1 MGYYDD
7 HIKSSKQKQ
16 GRPWFAAIVGA
27 IIGSAIMFFALSAI
41 TGTDVLSNN
50 TNEQAGTS
58 NQDQELNEEGVA
70 EQRNVE
76 VNIQSQI
83 TDIVDEVSDAVVG
96 VVNIQNQNIFGQQ
109 MEQDPDDAPTGSG
122 VVYKQT
128 DGEAYVVTN
137 YHVIEGADSVEVVF
151 SEEEQVEAE
160 VIGGDMYSDL
170 AVLRV
175 EDTFVDQVIELG
187 QSETIN
193 VGEPVLAIGNPLGLQ
208 FAGSVTQGIISGK
221 DRLIPIDYTQNG
233 VIDWQMEV
241 IQTDAAIN
249 PGNSG
254 GALVNLEGELIG
266 INSMK
271 IASPQLEGLGF
282 AIPIDMARPIMEE
295 LEQQGAVTRSY
306 LGISPYSLQDVAQ
319 HHLRNTLNLPEDV
332 DRGVLVAS
340 VETIS
345 PADQAGFEQYDV
357 IIDMNGEEI
366 GNVYELRQYLYNET
380 NPGDEIDITF
390 YRNGELYETSLTLT
404 SQEF

>member
-7 HIKSSKQKQ
+7 HMKPKKSKKS
-16 GRPWFAAIVGA
+16 RPWFVAIVGA
-27 IIGSAIMFFALSAI
+27 IIGSAIMLFALSI
-41 TGTDVLSNN
+41 FSDTDVLSNN
-50 TNEQAGTS
+50 TNQNAGTV
-58 NQDQELNEEGVA
+58 DENENDEATG
-70 EQRNVE
+70 EQRNIE
-76 VNIQSQI
+76 VDVQSQ
-83 TDIVDEVSDAVVG
+83 TTEIVDDVSDAVVG
-96 VVNIQNQNIFGQQ
+96 VVNIQDQNIFGQQ
-109 MEQDPDDAPTGSG
+109 MEQDPDNAPTGSG
-122 VVYKQT
+122 VVYKHT
-128 DGEAYVVTN
+128 DGMAYIVTN
-137 YHVIEGADSVEVVF
+137 YHVIEGADQVEVVF
-151 SEEEQVEAE
+151 SEEEQIEAE

-221 DRLIPIDYTQNG
+221 DRLIPIDFTQNG
-233 VIDWQMEV
+233 IIDWQMEV

-254 GALVNLEGELIG
+254 GALVNMEGELIG

-282 AIPIDMARPIMEE
+282 AIPIDMASPIMEE

-306 LGISPYSLQDVAQ
+306 LGISPYSLSDVAQ
-319 HHLRNTLNLPEDV
+319 YHLQNTLNLPSDV
-332 DRGVLVAS
+332 DSGVLVAS
-340 VETIS
+340 VETVS
-345 PADQAGFEQYDV
+345 PADQAGLEQYDV
-357 IIDMNGEEI
+357 VIEMNGEEI
-366 GNVYELRQYLYNET
+366 DNVYELRQYLYNET
-380 NPGDEIDITF
+380 NPGDELELTF
-390 YRNGELYETSLTLT
+390 YRNGELHETTLTLT